1 MCDYIIILQYAIIN
15 CQVCMLEI
23 RKIIQGMA
31 WPNEDIVVSCFE
43 ISYKQYVIS
52 DFIV

>member
-1 MCDYIIILQYAIIN
+1 MGDYIIILQYATIN
-15 CQVCMLEI
+15 CQACMLEI
-23 RKIIQGMA
+23 RKIIQRMA
-31 WPNEDIVVSCFE
+31 WPNEYIVVSCFE